1 MRCLIGNCVAFPIKQ
16 QALRVDRTAAEKKFV
31 ALRPAAGG
39 ESCGAGF
46 YFIEKDKLWESPD
59 GVLPQL
65 FSFRIFVLFVEPDE
79 CLRNP
84 LLAEGKFC

>member
-46 YFIEKDKLWESPD
+46 YFYRKGQTVGITRWCASTVFFVPD
-59 GVLPQL
+59 
-65 FSFRIFVLFVEPDE
+65 
-79 CLRNP
+79 LR
-84 LLAEGKFC
+84 AVR